1 MSADYAKLKQE
12 RARLAL
18 KAKQADAYAK
28 AEKTVVD
35 GIVFFDIEQENAK
48 NELVQ
53 KERNELIN
61 LMLDAKNKG
70 LKTQEP
76 KKKSTGH
83 YHCDTL
89 GEKCRVFHAKYN
101 N

>member
-1 MSADYAKLKQE
+1 L
-12 RARLAL
+12 
-18 KAKQADAYAK
+18 
-28 AEKTVVD
+28 
-35 GIVFFDIEQENAK
+35 
-48 NELVQ
+48 
-53 KERNELIN
+53 
-61 LMLDAKNKG
+61 LDAKNKG

-89 GEKCRVFHAKYN
+89 GEKCREFHAKYN